1 MNTNT
6 NTNTATDKSQ
16 LLAALAQQLRT
27 EKEQGELAARE
38 MVQLEHIVEE
48 KHASFLAEQD
58 VLISRR
64 DANEAEIATLRSRL
78 TRLRRQLDE
87 ANHLRDDEANAFLQ
101 LLE

>member
-1 MNTNT
+1 MTLSVSRRDRGIDT
-6 NTNTATDKSQ
+6 LSLSFK
-16 LLAALAQQLRT
+16 R
-27 EKEQGELAARE
+27 
-38 MVQLEHIVEE
+38 VQVEE